1 MVRVTQPSGGTT
13 QLDTREDAPAPK
25 AVRVLKPPGGGSSIS
40 FGEDPE
46 EKPRKSS
53 SATGVSAAIGG
64 EAEAKAQQ
72 DAKAEARQS
81 EPSTPSSPGKTEE
94 AAEPSANGNCA
105 NGNSANGNSANGN
118 GANGNAKVD
127 AVTEV
132 SGTLEKVS
140 LSSSAT
146 VDSPSTAATE
156 STTNGATNGTAATNG
171 EAKTTS
177 EESFPKVTF
186 KEPEQTATEAK
197 LAAAETNAAAAE
209 TKSAAAEPN
218 AAAAEAKP
226 AAEAS
231 TGNGCSSPDTS
242 SRLFGSTANGRSGG
256 ARETPSNHHMRSSI
270 FSGEDDYGSPAP
282 PPSKARDTPKAAP
295 SQQPPTRVRQ
305 PPGGFSTK
313 LW

>member
-81 EPSTPSSPGKTEE
+81 ESSAPSSPSKTEE
-94 AAEPSANGNCA
+94 AAEPSANGNGTNGNA
-105 NGNSANGNSANGN
+105 NGNC
-118 GANGNAKVD
+118 ANGNAKVE

-132 SGTLEKVS
+132 SGTLEKAS

-146 VDSPSTAATE
+146 VE
-156 STTNGATNGTAATNG
+156 SSSATTNGATNGTAATNG
-171 EAKTTS
+171 GAKSTS

-186 KEPEQTATEAK
+186 KEPEQTVAEAK
-197 LAAAETNAAAAE
+197 PAAVETNAAAAE
-209 TKSAAAEPN
+209 TI
-218 AAAAEAKP
+218 AAAAETNGAAAESKL

-231 TGNGCSSPDTS
+231 TGNGCTSPDTS
-242 SRLFGSTANGRSGG
+242 SRLFGSTGANGRSSGG

>member
-94 AAEPSANGNCA
+94 AAEPSANGNSA

-118 GANGNAKVD
+118 SDNGNAKVE
-127 AVTEV
+127 AITEV
-132 SGTLEKVS
+132 SGTLEKAS

-146 VDSPSTAATE
+146 ESTSTTATE

-171 EAKTTS
+171 DAKSTS

-197 LAAAETNAAAAE
+197 PAAVETNAAATETNAAAAE
-209 TKSAAAEPN
+209 TKP
-218 AAAAEAKP
+218 AAAEAKP